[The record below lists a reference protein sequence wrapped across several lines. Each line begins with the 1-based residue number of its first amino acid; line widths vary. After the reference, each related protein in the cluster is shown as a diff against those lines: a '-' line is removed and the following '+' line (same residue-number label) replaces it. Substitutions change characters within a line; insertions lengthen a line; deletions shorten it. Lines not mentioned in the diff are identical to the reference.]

1 MNTYNLDDTN
11 VNYFFLE
18 GEITNNAYKLN
29 DSDINIL
36 FKDNQIKDLMEQL
49 INRPFQ
55 HYVRRLKN
63 IFTALP
69 KTNSFELLL

>member
-1 MNTYNLDDTN
+1 MNAYNLDSTN

-36 FKDNQIKDLMEQL
+36 FKDNLIKDL
-49 INRPFQ
+49 ID
-55 HYVRRLKN
+55 
-63 IFTALP
+63 
-69 KTNSFELLL
+69 SS